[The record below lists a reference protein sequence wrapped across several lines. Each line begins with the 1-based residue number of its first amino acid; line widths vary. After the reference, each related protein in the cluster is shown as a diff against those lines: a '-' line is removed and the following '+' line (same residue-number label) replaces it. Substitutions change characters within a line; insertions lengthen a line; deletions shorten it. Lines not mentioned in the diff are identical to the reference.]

1 MQYRGHI
8 WAISNPPCS
17 FIYSGNTVYIDWES
31 FDSIGKMNPLFRSNF
46 FQSPLSPRGKY
57 KIHLLWANTH
67 VFAKLVRS
75 ILQKYEHSCSIV
87 SRSQCKKMSSKSLY
101 CWKSNPLNR
110 IHARISDPRVGRIP
124 INSIIYTDSTEQRK
138 YQCSSGEDSL
148 LQGQLLTSF

>member
-1 MQYRGHI
+1 M
-8 WAISNPPCS
+8 
-17 FIYSGNTVYIDWES
+17 
-31 FDSIGKMNPLFRSNF
+31 
-46 FQSPLSPRGKY
+46 
-57 KIHLLWANTH
+57 
-67 VFAKLVRS
+67 
-75 ILQKYEHSCSIV
+75 QKYEHSCSIV

-110 IHARISDPRVGRIP
+110 VHARISDPRVGRIP